1 MKVVLAF
8 DKFKGSAT
16 ARQLIDA
23 VRDSLGTVEG
33 LELACVPVA
42 DGGDGTV
49 DVLAA
54 ACRGEWVTVPAMG
67 PLLQMAPV
75 TASYFMCDDGT
86 ALIEVAAASGLALLP
101 VEVRDVMRATTLGTG
116 LLMRDAMERGSCNIV
131 LGLGGSATCDAA
143 MGILCALGAEFLD
156 ADRHHL
162 YPSGQ
167 SLEQIAHIETLGIP
181 QTVRD
186 CHFTLLTDVD
196 NPLCGERGSAR
207 IYAPQKGA
215 SPEQVELL
223 ERGMLH
229 VADIVGRDIAD
240 RAGCGAAGGIPALMM
255 HLLDCELQPGAP
267 YVLEHNGFVEALDG
281 ADLVITGEGRLDRQT
296 LMGKGPG
303 RVIQL
308 ARERGIPVAAV
319 CGAIASGFDP
329 VAAGLADAVAVSD
342 GLPQDMAMDTDGTLM
357 RVTNAVTAMVTGR

>member
-1 MKVVLAF
+1 MNVLLAF

-16 ARQLIDA
+16 ARQLNEAARQALEAI
-23 VRDSLGTVEG
+23 EG
-33 LELACVPVA
+33 VSVSCVPVA

-54 ACRGEWVTVPAMG
+54 ACQGQWVTVPTMG
-67 PLLQMAPV
+67 PLLQRAPV
-75 TASYFMCDDGT
+75 TASYFLCDDGT

-101 VEVRDVMRATTLGTG
+101 DDAHDVMHATTLGTG
-116 LLMRDAMERGSCNIV
+116 MLMRDAMERGSRNIV

-156 ADRHHL
+156 ADGHHL
-162 YPSGQ
+162 YPSGE
-167 SLEQIAHIETLGIP
+167 SLEKIAHIETFGIP

-186 CHFTLLTDVD
+186 CRFTLLTDVD

-215 SPEQVELL
+215 SPEQVEQL

-229 VADIVGRDIAD
+229 IADLVGDDIAN

-267 YVLEHNGFVEALDG
+267 YVLEHNGFAEALDD
-281 ADLVITGEGRLDRQT
+281 ADLVITGEGRMDSQS

-303 RVIQL
+303 RVIEMAL
-308 ARERGIPVAAV
+308 AHGVPVKAV
-319 CGAIASGFDP
+319 CGVIDAAFDP
-329 VAAGLADAVAVSD
+329 IAAGLADAVAVSD
-342 GLPQDMAMDTDGTLM
+342 GLPHDMAMDTDGTLM
-357 RVTNAVTAMVTGR
+357 RVAAAVTRMIQ